1 MASQAM
7 KFPKRRRRF
16 ETEVHHG
23 QRVLPPEE
31 GKVLL
36 LAKSEK
42 MRLKRERDD
51 LVRAMAR
58 RPAAGDTA
66 SVRFAMR
73 CIEQRIVKGLWVE
86 EITTDSDGPRAA
98 KRHGIGYMTE
108 GIDHWS
114 QAIDKGGWVAPPPAP
129 AVPSPQEV
137 TAAQE
142 AIRWIDWLDEGQA
155 RLLRTAA
162 MTKRGDRERRVNW
175 DWVKGRLGL
184 PEKTSNRTLQDRY
197 DRGLRLIVAELTIAK
212 CEKLD

>member
-1 MASQAM
+1 MATAAM

-31 GKVLL
+31 GKLLL

-58 RPAAGDTA
+58 RPVAGDTA

-73 CIEQRIVKGLWVE
+73 CIEQRIVKGLWVQ

-98 KRHGIGYMTE
+98 KRHGIGYMPE
-108 GIDHWS
+108 DVDQWS
-114 QAIDKGGWVAPPPAP
+114 QAVAKGGWVAPPPAP
-129 AVPSPQEV
+129 PVPSPKEV

-142 AIRWIDWLDEGQA
+142 AIGWIDWLDEGQA

-162 MTKRGDRERRVNW
+162 ITKRGDRERRVNW
-175 DWVKGRLGL
+175 EWVKGRLSL
-184 PEKTSNRTLQDRY
+184 PEKTPYRTLQDRY
-197 DRGLRLIVAELTIAK
+197 DRALRLIVAELTIAR
-212 CEKLD
+212 CENLE